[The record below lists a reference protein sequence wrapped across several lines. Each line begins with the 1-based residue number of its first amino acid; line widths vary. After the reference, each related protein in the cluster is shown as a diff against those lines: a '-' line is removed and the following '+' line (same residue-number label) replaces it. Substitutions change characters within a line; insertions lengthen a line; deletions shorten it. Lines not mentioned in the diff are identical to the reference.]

1 MKYEELP
8 SSRLLR
14 LIGQF
19 ADNIPPGDNTQKYLS
34 LTTED
39 FIKVL
44 STFSTKQIE
53 DIKEEAD
60 KIFNIFMKEG
70 GHDDNYCTNVNNIIK
85 DLLSPYGEVVRLVNK
100 KGFFTELINSV
111 GVYRADDII
120 RCFSNVDYG
129 SEVVFIC
136 IYPDKNKFRF
146 YGWWAPIETA
156 LAIIGISMAD
166 KELLPTRLSKLL
178 ANGTRIEE
186 EVLPNDWYGEE
197 YAKKDYIRH
206 DELE

>member
-19 ADNIPPGDNTQKYLS
+19 ADNIPPGDNTQRHLS

-44 STFSTKQIE
+44 STLSTKQIE
-53 DIKEEAD
+53 DIKEETD
-60 KIFNIFMKEG
+60 KIFGIFEKEG
-70 GHDDNYCTNVNNIIK
+70 GHDDNYCINVVNIIK
-85 DLLSPYGEVVRLVNK
+85 DLLSPYGEVIRLINK
-100 KGFFTELINSV
+100 KGFFTEIINSV

-120 RCFSNVDYG
+120 RCFGNVDYG
-129 SEVVFIC
+129 GEVVFIS

-156 LAIIGISMAD
+156 LAIIGIAMAD